1 MATAESHVPG
11 SGQGWGTWASVAARA
26 ALQRRRWKG
35 TCLRAWAP
43 SMAGVEVQ
51 GANLRSLGPCRTFS
65 FARGASP
72 RHSALL
78 LFASLSSMAVAI
90 DTCCVRSLAW
100 GWRALP
106 ELWGSSSCPIP
117 SCPSP
122 AAKSPGPSSSQSQ
135 ESSVVPAP
143 VAAGSLPRGGERRW
157 MRQSGAERQLITLL
171 SVSCKLRAN

>member
-26 ALQRRRWKG
+26 ALRRRRWKG

-43 SMAGVEVQ
+43 SMAGMEVQ
-51 GANLRSLGPCRTFS
+51 GANLGSLGPCRTFP
-65 FARGASP
+65 FAGGASP

-90 DTCCVRSLAW
+90 DSCCVRILAW

-106 ELWGSSSCPIP
+106 ELWGQLVLSHPIL
-117 SCPSP
+117 SQ
-122 AAKSPGPSSSQSQ
+122 PSSAVPRTQLFPVPGEQ
-135 ESSVVPAP
+135 RCPCSSGSRLPPTRRREEMDAAVRSRAPANYP
-143 VAAGSLPRGGERRW
+143 SECVL
-157 MRQSGAERQLITLL
+157 
-171 SVSCKLRAN
+171 